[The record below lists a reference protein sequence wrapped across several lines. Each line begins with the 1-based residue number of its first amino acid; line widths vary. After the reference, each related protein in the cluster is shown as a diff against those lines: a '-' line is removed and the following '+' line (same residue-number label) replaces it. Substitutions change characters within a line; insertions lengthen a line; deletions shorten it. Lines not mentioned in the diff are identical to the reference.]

1 MYALRLLHTHNAP
14 CRMQCRV
21 DGIVSIERH
30 KFTLSYEMVSAICDV
45 VKLKSVANVS
55 AKKSRQEEATSNI
68 AWGGFTPMTSSG
80 KRSE

>member
-1 MYALRLLHTHNAP
+1 
-14 CRMQCRV
+14 
-21 DGIVSIERH
+21 
-30 KFTLSYEMVSAICDV
+30 MVSAICDV
-45 VKLKSVANVS
+45 VKHKSVANVS